1 MACYCSEMSRWPRC
15 NSSDSCHASCR
26 YSTTS
31 IMPRRCFENSLYEKH
46 SGGAR
51 ATQLRQT
58 HNGDVGQELSE
69 ALPVK
74 QSRFHE
80 AFIAFAPASRT
91 TAVASQGC
99 NPAVKTTAVLAV
111 TMRILAG
118 ASYLDVG
125 WPYGLADST
134 MCNLAA
140 FTCTRVQP
148 GHKHELLRC
157 ASFFRNPGALTSDFP
172 QNSETE
178 TRMETPRMPLIGW
191 LR

>member
-1 MACYCSEMSRWPRC
+1 
-15 NSSDSCHASCR
+15 
-26 YSTTS
+26 
-31 IMPRRCFENSLYEKH
+31 MPRRCFENSLYEKH

-91 TAVASQGC
+91 TAVASQEC
-99 NPAVKTTAVLAV
+99 DPAVKTKVVLAV

-148 GHKHELLRC
+148 GHNMSCFDVRL
-157 ASFFRNPGALTSDFP
+157 SFEILGETSDFP

>member
-1 MACYCSEMSRWPRC
+1 
-15 NSSDSCHASCR
+15 
-26 YSTTS
+26 
-31 IMPRRCFENSLYEKH
+31 MPRRCFENSLYEKH

-91 TAVASQGC
+91 TAVASQEC
-99 NPAVKTTAVLAV
+99 DPAVKTKVVLAV

-157 ASFFRNPGALTSDFP
+157 ASFFRNPGGNERFPPKFGNGNKNGNPADASDWLAALKSTFP
-172 QNSETE
+172 ISNFQN
-178 TRMETPRMPLIGW
+178 
-191 LR
+191 